1 MDWKKMARLL
11 GMFAVL
17 GIMGT
22 IDIVTILET
31 PALDTAKELG
41 GKWGIILGVIV
52 TFYYKLESEK
62 EPT

>member
-1 MDWKKMARLL
+1 MDWKKIARLG

-17 GIMGT
+17 GIMGS
-22 IDIVTILET
+22 IDIITIVESPT
-31 PALDTAKELG
+31 LDTAKELG

-62 EPT
+62 EI

>member
-1 MDWKKMARLL
+1 MNWKKFARLL

-22 IDIVTILET
+22 IDI
-31 PALDTAKELG
+31 TAISEHPTVEAAKQLS
-41 GKWGIILGVIV
+41 GKYGIILGVII

-62 EPT
+62 EV

>member
-1 MDWKKMARLL
+1 MDWKKLARLG

-22 IDIVTILET
+22 IDIIATLESPT
-31 PALDTAKELG
+31 VDTAKALG
-41 GKWGIILGVIV
+41 EKWAIILGVII

-62 EPT
+62 DPQ

>member
-1 MDWKKMARLL
+1 MNWKKLARLM

-22 IDIVTILET
+22 IDIVAILES

-41 GKWGIILGVIV
+41 QKWGIILGVII

-62 EPT
+62 DV

>member
-1 MDWKKMARLL
+1 MNWKKFARLL

-22 IDIVTILET
+22 IDIVAILENPT
-31 PALDTAKELG
+31 LDTAKELG
-41 GKWGIILGVIV
+41 QKWGIILGVII

-62 EPT
+62 DV